1 MEVMTGIGVGLSR
14 GLVTTSY
21 QYEAFKAMLASGPM
35 SHYIIRYRI
44 ISEIIMPLSRRKT
57 LALLGGGLILA
68 ATATVGSIATRKPR
82 TALLPWDA
90 AGLPEEPRRRALSY
104 ALLAPNPH
112 NRQPWLVDLR
122 EEGVVTLYADTNRL
136 LPQTDPLNR
145 QITIGLGCFLELMRM
160 AAAEDGYRVEITPF
174 PAGEAAAGL
183 DGRPVARA
191 VFVPDAGAQPD
202 PLFAHVMARR
212 SNKEPFDTTRPV
224 APEVLSPMAAAVRA
238 GSGFGGSVAEADVAQ
253 MRGVT
258 RDALQIE
265 IDTDHT
271 YRESVDLFR
280 IGRNEI
286 DANPDG
292 IDFGGP
298 LFETLGVFGLF
309 SREAALDKDSQTFQ
323 AGLDAVMANVDTA
336 MGHVWLT
343 TAGNTRADQLAVGA
357 DWLRV
362 NLAATALG
370 LGFQPLSQGLQE
382 YPEMAA
388 IYAGLHAQL
397 APEGGT
403 VQMLSRIGYGIT
415 VDPSPRW
422 PLESKILHA

>member
-1 MEVMTGIGVGLSR
+1 MTV
-14 GLVTTSY
+14 
-21 QYEAFKAMLASGPM
+21 
-35 SHYIIRYRI
+35 
-44 ISEIIMPLSRRKT
+44 SRRKM
-57 LALLGGGLILA
+57 LGLIGGGVILA
-68 ATATVGSIATRKPR
+68 AGATVATIATRQPR
-82 TALLPWDA
+82 TALLPWQT
-90 AGLPEEPRRRALSY
+90 AGLPTEARRRALSF

-112 NRQPWLVDLR
+112 NRQPWMVDLR
-122 EEGVVTLYADTNRL
+122 TDGEVTLYVDTNRL
-136 LPQTDPLNR
+136 LPHTDPFNR

-160 AAAEDGYRVEITPF
+160 AAAQDGYRVDITAF
-174 PAGEAAAGL
+174 PQGYATAGL

-191 VFVPDAGAQPD
+191 VFVPDANVQPD
-202 PLFAHVMARR
+202 PLFAHVMTRR
-212 SNKEPFDTTRPV
+212 SNKEPFDTTRAV
-224 APEVLSPMAAAVRA
+224 APGLLAPLAAAVRA
-238 GSGFGGSVAEADVAQ
+238 GSGFGGSVADTDIAG
-253 MRGVT
+253 MRAIT
-258 RDALQIE
+258 RAALQIE
-265 IDTDHT
+265 IDTPHT
-271 YRESVDLFR
+271 YKESVDLFR

-298 LFETLGVFGLF
+298 LFETLGAFGMF
-309 SREAALDKDSQTFQ
+309 SREAALDKNGQTFK

-343 TAGNTRADQLAVGA
+343 SAGNTRADQLSVGA

-362 NLAATALG
+362 NLAATGQG

-388 IYAGLHAQL
+388 IYTDLHAKL
-397 APEGGT
+397 APDGGT

>member
-1 MEVMTGIGVGLSR
+1 MT
-14 GLVTTSY
+14 
-21 QYEAFKAMLASGPM
+21 
-35 SHYIIRYRI
+35 
-44 ISEIIMPLSRRKT
+44 LSRRKT
-57 LALLGGGLILA
+57 LALIGGGAILA
-68 ATATVGSIATRKPR
+68 ATATLGTIATRKPR
-82 TALLPWDA
+82 TALLPWDV
-90 AGLPEEPRRRALSY
+90 AGLDDEPRRRALSY

-122 EEGVVTLYADTNRL
+122 TDGVVTLFVDTKRL
-136 LPQTDPLNR
+136 LPHTDPLNR
-145 QITIGLGCFLELMRM
+145 QITIGLGCFLEMMRM
-160 AAAEDGYRVEITPF
+160 AAAQDGFRVDITAF
-174 PAGEAAAGL
+174 PDGENAAGL
-183 DGRPVARA
+183 DARPVARA
-191 VFVPDAGAQPD
+191 VFTEDAGVASD
-202 PLFAHVMARR
+202 PLFAHVMDRR
-212 SNKEPFDTTRPV
+212 SNKEPFDTTRAV
-224 APEVLSPMAAAVRA
+224 GADVLSALAEAVRA
-238 GSGFGGSVAEADVAQ
+238 GSTFGGSVTEADVAA
-253 MRGVT
+253 MRAIT

-265 IDTDHT
+265 IDTPHT

-280 IGRNEI
+280 IGAAEI

-298 LFETLGVFGLF
+298 LFETLSAVGMF
-309 SREAALDKDSQTFQ
+309 SRAAALDTTSTTFT

-362 NLAATALG
+362 NLATTQAG

-388 IYAGLHAQL
+388 IYARLHTQL
-397 APEGGT
+397 APAGGT

>member
-1 MEVMTGIGVGLSR
+1 
-14 GLVTTSY
+14 
-21 QYEAFKAMLASGPM
+21 
-35 SHYIIRYRI
+35 
-44 ISEIIMPLSRRKT
+44 MPLSRRKT
-57 LALLGGGLILA
+57 LAILGGGLILA
-68 ATATVGSIATRKPR
+68 ATATVGSIATRQPR
-82 TALLPWDA
+82 TALLPWDV

-122 EEGVVTLYADTNRL
+122 EEGAVTLYADITRL

-160 AAAEDGYRVEITPF
+160 AAAEDGFRVDVTPF
-174 PAGEAAAGL
+174 PEGEAAAGL
-183 DGRPVARA
+183 DARPVARA
-191 VFVPDAGAQPD
+191 VFVPDAGLRPD
-202 PLFAHVMARR
+202 PLFAHVLARR
-212 SNKEPFDTTRPV
+212 SNKEPFDMGRPV
-224 APEVLSPMAAAVRA
+224 VPDVLATLA
-238 GSGFGGSVAEADVAQ
+238 GSIGTGSAFGGSVMEADVARL
-253 MRGVT
+253 RGVT
-258 RDALQIE
+258 RAALQIE
-265 IDTDHT
+265 IDTAHT

-280 IGRNEI
+280 IGRDEI

-298 LFETLGVFGLF
+298 LFETLGAFGLF
-309 SREAALDKDSQTFQ
+309 SREAALDKTSQTYL
-323 AGLDAVMANVDTA
+323 AGIDAVMANVDTA

-343 TAGNTRADQLAVGA
+343 TAGNRRADQLAVGA

-362 NLAATALG
+362 NLAATGLG

-382 YPEMAA
+382 YPEMAD
-388 IYAGLHAQL
+388 IYAGLHATL
-397 APEGGT
+397 APDGGT

-422 PLESKILHA
+422 PLDTRILHA